1 MHRFA
6 CTGTQSPTGCV
17 ELGRVCLSNNVRS
30 RKIEF
35 GVRDKWACPVEFQ
48 GLHEQLLQMVF
59 AESID
64 HAFRRKSSGHGLPL
78 GYSVGKHFG
87 WVIKSFLF
95 SYSSAWESVSDYEWK
110 ATCLPIYASEAFTF
124 LYPKCRWKKILRN
137 SFSRQWM
144 TARCTFNEIRAE
156 MDFAEPTERMQEEL
170 KVVHKS
176 LTTNLSLKSMLNCRA
191 SFGTLLWYS
200 LDCFA

>member
-35 GVRDKWACPVEFQ
+35 GVRDKWPCPVEFQ
-48 GLHEQLLQMVF
+48 ELHEQLLQMVF

-95 SYSSAWESVSDYEWK
+95 SCSSAGICEWLWMKSYLPSDICFRSIYVFVPKVSVEK
-110 ATCLPIYASEAFTF
+110 
-124 LYPKCRWKKILRN
+124 N
-137 SFSRQWM
+137 SAQFIQSPVNDSR
-144 TARCTFNEIRAE
+144 
-156 MDFAEPTERMQEEL
+156 
-170 KVVHKS
+170 VH
-176 LTTNLSLKSMLNCRA
+176 
-191 SFGTLLWYS
+191 F
-200 LDCFA
+200 